1 MARRRVGEME
11 NCKVI
16 VILDLGRRVQVLLRL
31 REQNCRESIPRKWS
45 LLLRVVESESI
56 EEEKTKKKKKI
67 GEYSRE

>member
-16 VILDLGRRVQVLLRL
+16 VILEGRRVQVLLRL
-31 REQNCRESIPRKWS
+31 REQNCRESIPRKWT

>member
-1 MARRRVGEME
+1 ME

-16 VILDLGRRVQVLLRL
+16 VILEGRRVQVLLRL
-31 REQNCRESIPRKWS
+31 REQNCRESIPRKWT

>member
-1 MARRRVGEME
+1 ME